1 MDLFLQSV
9 QEWSFMNELKYL
21 FEIPAPG
28 SVLQLLFETVSL
40 SSKCVFGVTF
50 FRHNSRHQRPATV
63 AGCFKY
69 TYCVG
74 NIWGWETNNLPKL
87 NIAPENG
94 WLEDDPFLLGLG
106 LCSWGELAVSFRE
119 SDRWGPVLPLWNLA
133 WTFWDRSLSGFFQ
146 RVKDGLQL
154 NTCFFWKGERG
165 EDPCDHIGM

>member
-28 SVLQLLFETVSL
+28 SVLQLLFETASL

-74 NIWGWETNNLPKL
+74 NDEKQITSLNLTLPPKMDGWKTILSFWAWAYVHGANWLLVSGNP
-87 NIAPENG
+87 IAEDQYCLCG
-94 WLEDDPFLLGLG
+94 TWLGRFGIVASRDFSSVWKMVFSLIH
-106 LCSWGELAVSFRE
+106 VSF
-119 SDRWGPVLPLWNLA
+119 G
-133 WTFWDRSLSGFFQ
+133 
-146 RVKDGLQL
+146 RVKEGRILV
-154 NTCFFWKGERG
+154 
-165 EDPCDHIGM
+165 II

>member
-9 QEWSFMNELKYL
+9 QEGSFMNELKYL

-28 SVLQLLFETVSL
+28 SVLQLLFETASL
-40 SSKCVFGVTF
+40 SSKCVFGVTVF
-50 FRHNSRHQRPATV
+50 KHNSRHQRPATV

-74 NIWGWETNNLPKL
+74 NIWGWETNTKL

-94 WLEDDPFLLGLG
+94 WLEDDPFLLGFG

-119 SDRWGPVLPLWNLA
+119 IAEDQYCLCGTWLGRFGIVASRDFSSVWMMV
-133 WTFWDRSLSGFFQ
+133 FSLIHVSFG
-146 RVKDGLQL
+146 RVKEGRILVIMYG
-154 NTCFFWKGERG
+154 CR
-165 EDPCDHIGM
+165 